1 MDSIG
6 PRLTLL
12 APEILLFAAAV
23 VAAVLGL
30 SRRHAVR
37 AFLPIFTCLALIAA
51 LVMMPLTWTEPRA
64 VEAQLVLP
72 MLGAFIKPLLAAVG
86 ILLVLVSAGSVDRGY
101 EAAVARGRTIFDP
114 QRVVAGEF
122 HAFFLFSLIG
132 AMLLCS
138 ATDLI
143 WIFLAVELVS
153 LPTYIM
159 VAVGGS
165 SRRSG
170 EAAIKYFFLGALS
183 TAVFLYGFALI
194 YGSTGSLELQGIQT
208 ALAAQAAGSGIDAMA
223 LAGLILAVLGFCFK
237 ITAVPMHFYAPD
249 VYEGAPTH
257 VTAFLAFVPKV
268 AGFVVLAVL
277 LACVGWTGHSLVDG
291 DGVRV
296 PYAGLP
302 TPLTAVLWMVAVLT
316 MTLGNVAALLQ
327 SSVKRMLAY
336 SSIAHSG
343 YLVIGLLSGG
353 VGIEAISFYL
363 LTYGVMTTASFAALA
378 ALERRGEEVNEMND
392 LAGLRQKQ
400 PVMAWMLAISA
411 ASLVGLPPF
420 LGFFGKV
427 YLFVAALEADQF
439 ALVVIAVINSAISA
453 LYYLRLATVPL
464 VAPPSAR
471 SEEVTLVPS
480 RWPWVA
486 AVVAGVGTVL
496 LPGFVNA
503 LVESAEVTSRDITT
517 VTTKLPAGAS
527 AADQAKAS
535 AAASLSSTSS
545 ERP

>member
-1 MDSIG
+1 MDAIG
-6 PRLTLL
+6 PRLMLL
-12 APEILLFAAAV
+12 APEILLFGAAV

-30 SRRHAVR
+30 SRRHSVR
-37 AFLPIFTCLALIAA
+37 AFLPILTCLALIASLA
-51 LVMMPLTWTEPRA
+51 VMPITWTETRA
-64 VEAQLVLP
+64 QEAQLVLP
-72 MLGAFIKPLLAAVG
+72 MFGAFIKPLLAAVG
-86 ILLVLVSAGSVDRGY
+86 ILLVLVSAGSVDRSF
-101 EAAVARGRTIFDP
+101 EAAVARGRTTFDP

-122 HAFFLFSLIG
+122 HAFVLFSLIG

-153 LPTYIM
+153 LPTYVM

-194 YGSTGSLELQGIQT
+194 YGSTGSLELQGIRT

-268 AGFVVLAVL
+268 AGFVVLIVL

-316 MTLGNVAALLQ
+316 MTLGNVGALLQ
-327 SSVKRMLAY
+327 NSVKRMLAY

-353 VGIEAISFYL
+353 AAGIEAISFYL
-363 LTYGVMTTASFAALA
+363 LAYGVMTTASFAAIA
-378 ALERRGEEVNEMND
+378 ALERRGEEINEIND

-400 PVMAWMLAISA
+400 PVMAWMLAISG

-427 YLFVAALEADQF
+427 YLFVAAFEADQF
-439 ALVVIAVINSAISA
+439 ALVVIAVLNSAVSA

-471 SEEVTLVPS
+471 SEEVERVPS
-480 RWPWVA
+480 RWPWIA
-486 AVVAGVGTVL
+486 AVVCGIGTVI
-496 LPGFVNA
+496 LPGFLNV
-503 LVESAEVTSRDITT
+503 LVRSAEVTTA
-517 VTTKLPAGAS
+517 PS
-527 AADQAKAS
+527 AAVTLGSPAADTAS
-535 AAASLSSTSS
+535 ASLSSSAS

>member
-1 MDSIG
+1 MDAIG
-6 PRLTLL
+6 PRLLLL
-12 APEILLFAAAV
+12 APEILLFGAAV

-30 SRRHAVR
+30 SRRHSVR
-37 AFLPIFTCLALIAA
+37 AFLPVFTCLALIASLA
-51 LVMMPLTWTEPRA
+51 LMPITWTASRA
-64 VEAQLVLP
+64 NEAQLILP
-72 MLGAFIKPLLAAVG
+72 MLGAFIKPLLAAIG
-86 ILLVLVSAGSVDRGY
+86 ILLVLVSAGSVDRGF
-101 EAAVARGRTIFDP
+101 EAAVARGRTTFDP

-122 HAFFLFSLIG
+122 YAFFLFSLIG

-183 TAVFLYGFALI
+183 TAVFLYGFAMI

-208 ALAAQAAGSGIDAMA
+208 ALAAQSAGSGIDAMA

-249 VYEGAPTH
+249 VYEGAPSH

-268 AGFVVLAVL
+268 AGFVVLIVL
-277 LACVGWTGHSLVDG
+277 LTCVGWTGHSLVDS

-316 MTLGNVAALLQ
+316 MTLGNVGALLQ

-353 VGIEAISFYL
+353 AAGIEAISFYL
-363 LTYGVMTTASFAALA
+363 LAYGVMTTASFAVIV
-378 ALERRGEEVNEMND
+378 ALERRGEEINELND

-400 PVMAWMLAISA
+400 PVMAWMLAISG

-427 YLFVAALEADQF
+427 YLFVAAIEADQF
-439 ALVVIAVINSAISA
+439 ALVLIAVLNSAVSA

-471 SEEVTLVPS
+471 SEEVELVPS

-486 AVVAGVGTVL
+486 AVVCGIGTVI
-496 LPGFVNA
+496 LPGFLNT
-503 LVESAEVTSRDITT
+503 LVRSSEVTTSGADEVT
-517 VTTKLPAGAS
+517 VGAPIIDTPS
-527 AADQAKAS
+527 
-535 AAASLSSTSS
+535 ASLSSNAS

>member
-1 MDSIG
+1 MDAIG
-6 PRLTLL
+6 PRLLLL
-12 APEILLFAAAV
+12 APEILLFGAAV

-30 SRRHAVR
+30 SRRHSVR
-37 AFLPIFTCLALIAA
+37 AFLPVFTCLALIASLA
-51 LVMMPLTWTEPRA
+51 LMPITWTASRA
-64 VEAQLVLP
+64 NEAQLILP
-72 MLGAFIKPLLAAVG
+72 MLGAFIKPLLAAIG
-86 ILLVLVSAGSVDRGY
+86 ILLVLVSAGSVDRGF
-101 EAAVARGRTIFDP
+101 EAAVARGRTTFDP

-122 HAFFLFSLIG
+122 YAFFLFSLIG

-183 TAVFLYGFALI
+183 TAVFLYGFAMI

-208 ALAAQAAGSGIDAMA
+208 ALAAQSAGSGIDAMA

-268 AGFVVLAVL
+268 AGFVVLIVL
-277 LACVGWTGHSLVDG
+277 LTCVGWTGHSLVDS

-316 MTLGNVAALLQ
+316 MTLGNVGALLQ

-353 VGIEAISFYL
+353 AAGIEAISFYL
-363 LTYGVMTTASFAALA
+363 LAYGVMTTASFAVIV
-378 ALERRGEEVNEMND
+378 ALERRGEEINELND

-400 PVMAWMLAISA
+400 PVMAWMLAISG

-427 YLFVAALEADQF
+427 YLFVAAIEADQF
-439 ALVVIAVINSAISA
+439 ALVLIAVLNSAVSA

-471 SEEVTLVPS
+471 SEEVELVPS

-486 AVVAGVGTVL
+486 AVVCGIGTVI
-496 LPGFVNA
+496 LPGFLNT
-503 LVESAEVTSRDITT
+503 LVRSSEVTTSGADEVT
-517 VTTKLPAGAS
+517 VGAPIIDTPS
-527 AADQAKAS
+527 
-535 AAASLSSTSS
+535 ASLSSIAS

>member
-1 MDSIG
+1 MDAIG
-6 PRLTLL
+6 PRLMLL
-12 APEILLFAAAV
+12 APEILLFGAAV

-30 SRRHAVR
+30 SRRHSVR
-37 AFLPIFTCLALIAA
+37 AFLPILTCLALIASLA
-51 LVMMPLTWTEPRA
+51 VMPITWTETRA
-64 VEAQLVLP
+64 QEAQLVLP
-72 MLGAFIKPLLAAVG
+72 MFGAFIKPLLAAMG
-86 ILLVLVSAGSVDRGY
+86 ILLVLVSAGSVDRSF
-101 EAAVARGRTIFDP
+101 EAAVARGRTTFDP

-122 HAFFLFSLIG
+122 HAFVLFSLIG

-153 LPTYIM
+153 LPTYVM

-194 YGSTGSLELQGIQT
+194 YGSTGSLELQGIRT
-208 ALAAQAAGSGIDAMA
+208 ALGAQAAGSGIDAMA

-268 AGFVVLAVL
+268 AGFVVLIVL

-316 MTLGNVAALLQ
+316 MTLGNVGALLQ
-327 SSVKRMLAY
+327 KSVKRMLAY
-336 SSIAHSG
+336 SSVAHSG

-353 VGIEAISFYL
+353 AAGIEAISFYL
-363 LTYGVMTTASFAALA
+363 LAYGVMTTASFAAIA
-378 ALERRGEEVNEMND
+378 ALERRGEEINEIND

-400 PVMAWMLAISA
+400 PAMAWMLAISG

-427 YLFVAALEADQF
+427 YLFVAAFEADQF
-439 ALVVIAVINSAISA
+439 ALVVIAVLNSAVSA

-471 SEEVTLVPS
+471 SEEVERVPS
-480 RWPWVA
+480 RWPWIA
-486 AVVAGVGTVL
+486 AVVCGIGTVI
-496 LPGFVNA
+496 LPGFLNV
-503 LVESAEVTSRDITT
+503 LVRSAEVTTA
-517 VTTKLPAGAS
+517 PS
-527 AADQAKAS
+527 AAVTLGSPAADTAS
-535 AAASLSSTSS
+535 ASLSSSAS

>member
-1 MDSIG
+1 MDAIG
-6 PRLTLL
+6 PRLLLL
-12 APEILLFAAAV
+12 APEILLFGAAV

-30 SRRHAVR
+30 SRRHSVR
-37 AFLPIFTCLALIAA
+37 AFLPVFTCLALIASLA
-51 LVMMPLTWTEPRA
+51 LMPITWTESRA
-64 VEAQLVLP
+64 NEAQLILP
-72 MLGAFIKPLLAAVG
+72 MLGAFIKPLLAAIG
-86 ILLVLVSAGSVDRGY
+86 ILLVLVSAGSVDRGF
-101 EAAVARGRTIFDP
+101 EAAVARGRTTFDP

-122 HAFFLFSLIG
+122 YAFFLFSLIG

-183 TAVFLYGFALI
+183 TAVFLYGFAMI
-194 YGSTGSLELQGIQT
+194 YGSTGSLELQAIQT
-208 ALAAQAAGSGIDAMA
+208 ALAAQSAGSGIDAMA

-268 AGFVVLAVL
+268 AGFVVLIVL
-277 LACVGWTGHSLVDG
+277 LTCVGWTGHSLVDS

-316 MTLGNVAALLQ
+316 MTLGNVGALLQ

-353 VGIEAISFYL
+353 AAGIEAISFYL
-363 LTYGVMTTASFAALA
+363 LAYGVMTTASFAVIV
-378 ALERRGEEVNEMND
+378 ALERRGEEINELND

-400 PVMAWMLAISA
+400 PVMAWMLAISG

-427 YLFVAALEADQF
+427 YLFVAAIEADQF
-439 ALVVIAVINSAISA
+439 ALVLIAVLNSAVSA

-471 SEEVTLVPS
+471 SEEVELVPS

-486 AVVAGVGTVL
+486 AVVCGIGTVI
-496 LPGFVNA
+496 LPGFLNT
-503 LVESAEVTSRDITT
+503 LVRSSEVTTSGADEVT
-517 VTTKLPAGAS
+517 VGAPTIDTPS
-527 AADQAKAS
+527 
-535 AAASLSSTSS
+535 ASLSSNAS

>member
-1 MDSIG
+1 MDAIG
-6 PRLTLL
+6 PRLMLL

-30 SRRHAVR
+30 SRRHSVR
-37 AFLPIFTCLALIAA
+37 AFLPILTCLALIASLA
-51 LVMMPLTWTEPRA
+51 VMPITWTETRA
-64 VEAQLVLP
+64 QEAQLVLP
-72 MLGAFIKPLLAAVG
+72 MFGAFIKPLLAAVG
-86 ILLVLVSAGSVDRGY
+86 ILLVLVSAGSVDRSF
-101 EAAVARGRTIFDP
+101 EAAVARGRTTFDP

-122 HAFFLFSLIG
+122 HAFVLFSLIG

-153 LPTYIM
+153 LPTYVM

-194 YGSTGSLELQGIQT
+194 YGSTGSLELQGIRT

-268 AGFVVLAVL
+268 AGFVVLIVL

-316 MTLGNVAALLQ
+316 MTLGNVGALLQ
-327 SSVKRMLAY
+327 NSVKRMLAY

-353 VGIEAISFYL
+353 AAGIEAISFYL
-363 LTYGVMTTASFAALA
+363 LAYGVMTTASFAAIA
-378 ALERRGEEVNEMND
+378 ALERRGEEINEIND

-400 PVMAWMLAISA
+400 PVMAWMLAISG

-427 YLFVAALEADQF
+427 YLFVAAFEADQF
-439 ALVVIAVINSAISA
+439 ALVVIAVLNSAVSA

-471 SEEVTLVPS
+471 SEEVERVPS
-480 RWPWVA
+480 RWPWIA
-486 AVVAGVGTVL
+486 AVVCGIGTVI
-496 LPGFVNA
+496 LPGFLNV
-503 LVESAEVTSRDITT
+503 LVRSAEVTTA
-517 VTTKLPAGAS
+517 PS
-527 AADQAKAS
+527 AAVTLGSPAADTAS
-535 AAASLSSTSS
+535 ASLSSSAS

>member
-1 MDSIG
+1 MDAIG
-6 PRLTLL
+6 PRLLLL
-12 APEILLFAAAV
+12 APEILLFGAAV

-30 SRRHAVR
+30 SRRHSVR
-37 AFLPIFTCLALIAA
+37 AFLPVFTCLALIASLA
-51 LVMMPLTWTEPRA
+51 LMPITWTASRA
-64 VEAQLVLP
+64 NEAQLILP
-72 MLGAFIKPLLAAVG
+72 MLGAFVKPLLAAIG
-86 ILLVLVSAGSVDRGY
+86 ILLVLVSAGSVDRGF
-101 EAAVARGRTIFDP
+101 EAAVARGRTTFDP

-122 HAFFLFSLIG
+122 YAFFLFSLIG

-183 TAVFLYGFALI
+183 TAVFLYGFAMI

-208 ALAAQAAGSGIDAMA
+208 ALAAQSAGSGIDAMA

-268 AGFVVLAVL
+268 AGFVVLIVL
-277 LACVGWTGHSLVDG
+277 LTCVGWTGHSLVDS

-316 MTLGNVAALLQ
+316 MTLGNVGALLQ

-353 VGIEAISFYL
+353 AAGIEAIGFYL
-363 LTYGVMTTASFAALA
+363 LAYGVMTTASFAVIV
-378 ALERRGEEVNEMND
+378 ALERRGEEINELND

-400 PVMAWMLAISA
+400 PVMAWMLAISG

-427 YLFVAALEADQF
+427 YLFVAAIEADQF
-439 ALVVIAVINSAISA
+439 ALVLIAVLNSAVSA

-471 SEEVTLVPS
+471 SEEVELVPS

-486 AVVAGVGTVL
+486 AVVCGIGTVI
-496 LPGFVNA
+496 LPGFLNT
-503 LVESAEVTSRDITT
+503 LVRSSEVTTSGADEVT
-517 VTTKLPAGAS
+517 VGAPIIDTPS
-527 AADQAKAS
+527 
-535 AAASLSSTSS
+535 ASLSSNAS

>member
-1 MDSIG
+1 MDAIG
-6 PRLTLL
+6 PRLLLL
-12 APEILLFAAAV
+12 APEILLFGAAV

-30 SRRHAVR
+30 SRRHSVR
-37 AFLPIFTCLALIAA
+37 AFLPVFTCLALIASLA
-51 LVMMPLTWTEPRA
+51 LMPITWTASRA
-64 VEAQLVLP
+64 NEAQLILP
-72 MLGAFIKPLLAAVG
+72 MLGAFIKPLLAAIG
-86 ILLVLVSAGSVDRGY
+86 ILLVLVSAGSVDRGF
-101 EAAVARGRTIFDP
+101 EAAVARGRTTFDP

-122 HAFFLFSLIG
+122 YAFFLFSLIG

-183 TAVFLYGFALI
+183 TAVFLYGFAMI

-208 ALAAQAAGSGIDAMA
+208 ALAAQSAGSGVDAMA

-268 AGFVVLAVL
+268 AGFVVLIVL
-277 LACVGWTGHSLVDG
+277 LTCVGWTGHSLVDS

-316 MTLGNVAALLQ
+316 MTLGNVGALLQ

-343 YLVIGLLSGG
+343 YLAIGLLSGG
-353 VGIEAISFYL
+353 AAGIEAISFYL
-363 LTYGVMTTASFAALA
+363 LAYGVMTTASFAVIV
-378 ALERRGEEVNEMND
+378 ALERRGEEINELND

-400 PVMAWMLAISA
+400 PVMAWMLAISG

-427 YLFVAALEADQF
+427 YLFVAAIEADQF
-439 ALVVIAVINSAISA
+439 ALVLIAVLNSAVSA

-471 SEEVTLVPS
+471 SEEVELVPS

-486 AVVAGVGTVL
+486 AVVCGIGTVI
-496 LPGFVNA
+496 LPGFLNT
-503 LVESAEVTSRDITT
+503 LVRSSEVASSGADEVT
-517 VTTKLPAGAS
+517 VGAPIIDTPS
-527 AADQAKAS
+527 
-535 AAASLSSTSS
+535 ASLSSNAS

>member
-1 MDSIG
+1 MDAIG
-6 PRLTLL
+6 PRLMLL
-12 APEILLFAAAV
+12 APEILLFGAAV

-37 AFLPIFTCLALIAA
+37 AFLPIFTCLALIASLA
-51 LVMMPLTWTEPRA
+51 LMPITWTEARA
-64 VEAQLVLP
+64 NEAQLVLP
-72 MLGAFIKPLLAAVG
+72 MLGAFIKPLLAGVG
-86 ILLVLVSAGSVDRGY
+86 ILLVLVSAGSVDRGF
-101 EAAVARGRTIFDP
+101 EAAVARGRTTFDP

-122 HAFFLFSLIG
+122 HAFFLFSVIG

-159 VAVGGS
+159 VAVGGA

-183 TAVFLYGFALI
+183 TAVFLYGFAMI
-194 YGSTGSLELQGIQT
+194 YGSTGSLELDNIRT
-208 ALAAQAAGSGIDAMA
+208 ALAAQAAGSGIDGVA

-268 AGFVVLAVL
+268 AGFVVLVVL

-316 MTLGNVAALLQ
+316 MTLGNVGALLQ

-353 VGIEAISFYL
+353 AAGIEAICFYL
-363 LTYGVMTTASFAALA
+363 LAYGIMTTAAFAALV
-378 ALERRGEEVNEMND
+378 ALERRGEEINEIND

-400 PVMAWMLAISA
+400 PVMAWMLAISG

-427 YLFVAALEADQF
+427 YLFVAAFEADQF
-439 ALVVIAVINSAISA
+439 ALVVIAVLNSAVSA

-471 SEEVTLVPS
+471 SEEVELVPT
-480 RWPWVA
+480 RWPWIA
-486 AVVAGVGTVL
+486 AVVCGIGTVI
-496 LPGFVNA
+496 LPGFLNP
-503 LVESAEVTSRDITT
+503 LVRAAEVTTKPVAD
-517 VTTKLPAGAS
+517 VT
-527 AADQAKAS
+527 
-535 AAASLSSTSS
+535 AAAPSADPSPAPLSSNAS

>member
-1 MDSIG
+1 MDAIG
-6 PRLTLL
+6 PRLLLL
-12 APEILLFAAAV
+12 APEILLFGAAV

-30 SRRHAVR
+30 SRRHSVR
-37 AFLPIFTCLALIAA
+37 AFLPVFTCLALIASLA
-51 LVMMPLTWTEPRA
+51 LMPITWTASRA
-64 VEAQLVLP
+64 NEAQLILP
-72 MLGAFIKPLLAAVG
+72 MLGAFIKPLLAAIG
-86 ILLVLVSAGSVDRGY
+86 ILLVLVSAGSVDRGF
-101 EAAVARGRTIFDP
+101 EAAVARGRTTFDP

-122 HAFFLFSLIG
+122 YAFFLFSLIG

-183 TAVFLYGFALI
+183 TAVFLYGFAMI

-208 ALAAQAAGSGIDAMA
+208 ALAAQSAGSGIDAMA

-268 AGFVVLAVL
+268 AGFVVLIVL
-277 LACVGWTGHSLVDG
+277 LTCVGWTGHSLVDS

-316 MTLGNVAALLQ
+316 MTLGNVGALLQ

-353 VGIEAISFYL
+353 AAGIEAISFYL
-363 LTYGVMTTASFAALA
+363 LAYGVMTTASFAVIV
-378 ALERRGEEVNEMND
+378 ALERRGEEINELND

-400 PVMAWMLAISA
+400 PVMAWMLAISG

-427 YLFVAALEADQF
+427 YLFVAAIEADQF
-439 ALVVIAVINSAISA
+439 ALVLIAVFNSAVSA

-471 SEEVTLVPS
+471 SEEVELVPS

-486 AVVAGVGTVL
+486 AVVCGIGTVI
-496 LPGFVNA
+496 LPGFLNT
-503 LVESAEVTSRDITT
+503 LVRSSEVTTSGADEVT
-517 VTTKLPAGAS
+517 VGAPIIDTPS
-527 AADQAKAS
+527 
-535 AAASLSSTSS
+535 ASLSSNAS

>member
-1 MDSIG
+1 MDAIG
-6 PRLTLL
+6 PRLMLL
-12 APEILLFAAAV
+12 APEMVLFAAAV
-23 VAAVLGL
+23 IAAVLGL
-30 SRRHAVR
+30 SRRHSVR
-37 AFLPIFTCLALIAA
+37 AFLPIFACIA
-51 LVMMPLTWTEPRA
+51 LVASLVLMPITWTLPRA
-64 VEAQLVLP
+64 SEAQLIVP
-72 MLGAFIKPLLAAVG
+72 MLGAFIKPLLAAMGVF
-86 ILLVLVSAGSVDRGY
+86 LVLVSAGSVDRGF
-101 EAAVARGRTIFDP
+101 EAAVARGRTTFDP

-122 HAFFLFSLIG
+122 YAFFLFSLIG

-165 SRRSG
+165 ARRSG

-194 YGSTGSLELQGIQT
+194 YGSTGSLELQGIRT
-208 ALAAQAAGSGIDAMA
+208 VLAAQAAGSGIDAMA

-257 VTAFLAFVPKV
+257 VTAFLSFVPKV
-268 AGFVVLAVL
+268 AGFVVLIVL

-316 MTLGNVAALLQ
+316 MTLGNVGALLQ
-327 SSVKRMLAY
+327 TSVKRMLAY

-353 VGIEAISFYL
+353 AAGIEAISFYL
-363 LTYGVMTTASFAALA
+363 LAYGVMTTAAFAALT
-378 ALERRGEEVNEMND
+378 ALERRGEEINDFND
-392 LAGLRQKQ
+392 LAGLRQKL
-400 PVMAWMLAISA
+400 PVMAWMLALA
-411 ASLVGLPPF
+411 GASLVGLPPF

-427 YLFVAALEADQF
+427 YLFVAAFEADQF
-439 ALVVIAVINSAISA
+439 ALVVIAVLNSAISA
-453 LYYLRLATVPL
+453 LYYLRLATIPL

-471 SEEVTLVPS
+471 SEEVELVPS
-480 RWPWVA
+480 RWPWIA
-486 AVVAGVGTVL
+486 AVVCGIGTVI
-496 LPGFVNA
+496 LPSA
-503 LVESAEVTSRDITT
+503 LNSLVRSAEVTSESADATT
-517 VTTKLPAGAS
+517 ARVAS
-527 AADQAKAS
+527 GSTAAESAS
-535 AAASLSSTSS
+535 PSLSSPASQ
-545 ERP
+545 RP

>member
-1 MDSIG
+1 MDAIG
-6 PRLTLL
+6 PRLMLL
-12 APEILLFAAAV
+12 APEILLFGAAV

-30 SRRHAVR
+30 SRRHSVR
-37 AFLPIFTCLALIAA
+37 AFLPILTCLALIASLA
-51 LVMMPLTWTEPRA
+51 VMPITWTETRA
-64 VEAQLVLP
+64 QEAQLVLP
-72 MLGAFIKPLLAAVG
+72 MFGGFIKPLLAAVG
-86 ILLVLVSAGSVDRGY
+86 ILLVLVSAGSVDRSF
-101 EAAVARGRTIFDP
+101 EAAVARGRTTFDP

-122 HAFFLFSLIG
+122 HAFVLFSLIG

-153 LPTYIM
+153 LPTYVM

-194 YGSTGSLELQGIQT
+194 YGSTGSLELQGIRT

-268 AGFVVLAVL
+268 AGFVVLIVL

-316 MTLGNVAALLQ
+316 MTLGNVGALLQ
-327 SSVKRMLAY
+327 NSVKRMLAY

-353 VGIEAISFYL
+353 AAGIEAISFYL
-363 LTYGVMTTASFAALA
+363 LAYGVMTTASFAAIA
-378 ALERRGEEVNEMND
+378 ALERRGEEINEIND

-400 PVMAWMLAISA
+400 PVMAWMLAISG

-427 YLFVAALEADQF
+427 YLFVAAFEADQF
-439 ALVVIAVINSAISA
+439 ALVVIAVLNSAVSA

-471 SEEVTLVPS
+471 SEEVERVPS
-480 RWPWVA
+480 RWPWIA
-486 AVVAGVGTVL
+486 AVVCGIGTVI
-496 LPGFVNA
+496 LPGFLNV
-503 LVESAEVTSRDITT
+503 LVRSAEVTTA
-517 VTTKLPAGAS
+517 PS
-527 AADQAKAS
+527 AAVTLGSPAADTAS
-535 AAASLSSTSS
+535 ASLSSSAS

>member
-1 MDSIG
+1 MDAIG
-6 PRLTLL
+6 PRLMLL
-12 APEILLFAAAV
+12 TPEILLFGAAV

-30 SRRHAVR
+30 SRRHSIR
-37 AFLPIFTCLALIAA
+37 AFLPIFTCLALVASLA
-51 LVMMPLTWTEPRA
+51 LMPITWTETRA
-64 VEAQLVLP
+64 NEAQLMLP
-72 MLGAFIKPLLAAVG
+72 MLGAFMKPLLAAIG
-86 ILLVLVSAGSVDRGY
+86 ILLVLVSAGSVDRGF
-101 EAAVARGRTIFDP
+101 EAAVARGRTTFDP

-122 HAFFLFSLIG
+122 YAFFLFSLIG

-183 TAVFLYGFALI
+183 TAVFLYGFAMI
-194 YGSTGSLELQGIQT
+194 YGSTGSLELQGIRT

-268 AGFVVLAVL
+268 AGFVVLIVL

-316 MTLGNVAALLQ
+316 MTLGNIGALLQ
-327 SSVKRMLAY
+327 RSVKRLLAY

-353 VGIEAISFYL
+353 AAGIEAISFYL
-363 LTYGVMTTASFAALA
+363 LAYGVMTTASFAAIV
-378 ALERRGEEVNEMND
+378 ALERRGEEINEIND
-392 LAGLRQKQ
+392 LAGLRHRQ
-400 PVMAWMLAISA
+400 PVMAWMLAISG
-411 ASLVGLPPF
+411 ASLVGMPPF

-427 YLFVAALEADQF
+427 YLFVAAFEADQF
-439 ALVVIAVINSAISA
+439 ALVVIAVLNSAVSA

-471 SEEVTLVPS
+471 SEEVQLVPS

-486 AVVAGVGTVL
+486 AVVCGIGTVI
-496 LPGFVNA
+496 LPGFLNT
-503 LVESAEVTSRDITT
+503 LVRSAEVTTAPAANTT
-517 VTTKLPAGAS
+517 VESP
-527 AADQAKAS
+527 AADTS
-535 AAASLSSTSS
+535 AASLSSAAS

>member
-1 MDSIG
+1 MDAIG
-6 PRLTLL
+6 PRLMLL
-12 APEILLFAAAV
+12 APEILLFGAAV

-30 SRRHAVR
+30 SRRHSVR
-37 AFLPIFTCLALIAA
+37 AFLPILTCLALIASLA
-51 LVMMPLTWTEPRA
+51 VMPITWTETRA
-64 VEAQLVLP
+64 QEAQLVLP
-72 MLGAFIKPLLAAVG
+72 MFGAFIKPLLAAVG
-86 ILLVLVSAGSVDRGY
+86 ILLVLVSAGSVDRSF
-101 EAAVARGRTIFDP
+101 EAAVARGRTTFDP

-122 HAFFLFSLIG
+122 HAFVLFSLIG

-153 LPTYIM
+153 LPTYVM

-194 YGSTGSLELQGIQT
+194 YGSTGSLELQGIRT

-268 AGFVVLAVL
+268 AGFVVLIVL

-316 MTLGNVAALLQ
+316 MTLGNVGALLQ
-327 SSVKRMLAY
+327 NSVKRMLAY

-353 VGIEAISFYL
+353 AAGIEAISFYL
-363 LTYGVMTTASFAALA
+363 LAYGVMTTASFAAIA
-378 ALERRGEEVNEMND
+378 ALERRGEEINEIND

-400 PVMAWMLAISA
+400 PAMAWMLAISG

-427 YLFVAALEADQF
+427 YLFVAAFEADQF
-439 ALVVIAVINSAISA
+439 ALVVIAVLNSAVSA

-471 SEEVTLVPS
+471 SEEVERVPS
-480 RWPWVA
+480 RWPWIA
-486 AVVAGVGTVL
+486 AVVCGIGTVI
-496 LPGFVNA
+496 LPGFLNV
-503 LVESAEVTSRDITT
+503 LVRSAEVTTA
-517 VTTKLPAGAS
+517 PS
-527 AADQAKAS
+527 AAVTLGSPAADTAS
-535 AAASLSSTSS
+535 ASLSSSAS

>member
-1 MDSIG
+1 MDAIG
-6 PRLTLL
+6 PRLMLL
-12 APEILLFAAAV
+12 APEILLFGAAV

-30 SRRHAVR
+30 SRRHSVR
-37 AFLPIFTCLALIAA
+37 AFLPILTCLALIASLA
-51 LVMMPLTWTEPRA
+51 VMPITWTETRA
-64 VEAQLVLP
+64 QEAQLVLP
-72 MLGAFIKPLLAAVG
+72 MFGAFIKPLLAAMG
-86 ILLVLVSAGSVDRGY
+86 ILLVLVSAGSVDRSF
-101 EAAVARGRTIFDP
+101 EAAVARGRTTFDP

-122 HAFFLFSLIG
+122 HAFVLFSLIG

-153 LPTYIM
+153 LPTYVM

-194 YGSTGSLELQGIQT
+194 YGSTGSLELQGIRT

-268 AGFVVLAVL
+268 AGFVVLIVL

-316 MTLGNVAALLQ
+316 MTLGNVGALLQ
-327 SSVKRMLAY
+327 KSVKRMLAY
-336 SSIAHSG
+336 SSVAHSG

-353 VGIEAISFYL
+353 AAGIEAISFYL
-363 LTYGVMTTASFAALA
+363 LAYGVMTTASFAAIA
-378 ALERRGEEVNEMND
+378 ALERRGEEINEIND

-400 PVMAWMLAISA
+400 PAMAWMLAISG

-427 YLFVAALEADQF
+427 YLFVAAFEADQF
-439 ALVVIAVINSAISA
+439 ALVVIAVLNSAVSA

-471 SEEVTLVPS
+471 SEEVERVPS
-480 RWPWVA
+480 RWPWIA
-486 AVVAGVGTVL
+486 AVVCGIGTVI
-496 LPGFVNA
+496 LPGFLNV
-503 LVESAEVTSRDITT
+503 LVRSAEVTTA
-517 VTTKLPAGAS
+517 PS
-527 AADQAKAS
+527 AAVTLGSPAADTAS
-535 AAASLSSTSS
+535 ASLSSSAS

>member
-1 MDSIG
+1 MDAIG
-6 PRLTLL
+6 PRLMLL
-12 APEILLFAAAV
+12 APEILLFGAAV

-30 SRRHAVR
+30 SRRHSVR
-37 AFLPIFTCLALIAA
+37 AFLPILTCLALIASLA
-51 LVMMPLTWTEPRA
+51 VMPITWTETRA
-64 VEAQLVLP
+64 QEAQLVLP
-72 MLGAFIKPLLAAVG
+72 MFGAFIKPLLAAVG
-86 ILLVLVSAGSVDRGY
+86 ILLVLVSAGSVDRSF
-101 EAAVARGRTIFDP
+101 EAAVARGRTTFDP

-122 HAFFLFSLIG
+122 HAFVLFSLIG

-153 LPTYIM
+153 LPTYVM

-194 YGSTGSLELQGIQT
+194 YGSTGSLELQGIRT

-268 AGFVVLAVL
+268 AGFVVLIVL

-316 MTLGNVAALLQ
+316 MTLGNVGALLQ
-327 SSVKRMLAY
+327 NSVKRMLAY

-353 VGIEAISFYL
+353 AAGIEAISFYL
-363 LTYGVMTTASFAALA
+363 LAYGVMTTASFAAIA
-378 ALERRGEEVNEMND
+378 ALERRGEEINEIND

-400 PVMAWMLAISA
+400 PAMAWMLAISG

-427 YLFVAALEADQF
+427 YLFVAAFEADQF
-439 ALVVIAVINSAISA
+439 ALVVIAVLNSAVSA

-471 SEEVTLVPS
+471 SEEVERVPS
-480 RWPWVA
+480 RWPWIA
-486 AVVAGVGTVL
+486 AVVCGIGTVI
-496 LPGFVNA
+496 LPGFLNP
-503 LVESAEVTSRDITT
+503 LVRSAEVTTA
-517 VTTKLPAGAS
+517 PS
-527 AADQAKAS
+527 AAVTLGSPAADTAS
-535 AAASLSSTSS
+535 ASLSSSAS